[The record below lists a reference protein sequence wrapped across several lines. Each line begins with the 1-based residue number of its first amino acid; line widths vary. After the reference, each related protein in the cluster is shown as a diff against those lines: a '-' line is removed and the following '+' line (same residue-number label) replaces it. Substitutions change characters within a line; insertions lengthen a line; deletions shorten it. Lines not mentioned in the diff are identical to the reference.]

1 MKNLE
6 QLKQE
11 EYFILLN
18 DFPKFKNEAQIA
30 EIEKIMEQFR
40 EYDVKERIV
49 NKLNFKEIEHDDIIN
64 FKDASILEFFK
75 SLNFILSENSK
86 MRLFLLYF
94 CIKNGFH
101 ILIPWQT
108 GTGKTN
114 LFEAVC
120 ILLKKNMIKYNCS
133 ENTKFPNLKFAFQLY
148 KNKFTRIE

>member
-1 MKNLE
+1 MEKLNHE
-6 QLKQE
+6 DD
-11 EYFILLN
+11 FITLN

-30 EIEKIMEQFR
+30 EIEKIIEQLR

-49 NKLNFKEIEHDDIIN
+49 NKLNFKEIEHDDVIN

-120 ILLKKNMIKYNCS
+120 ILL
-133 ENTKFPNLKFAFQLY
+133 
-148 KNKFTRIE
+148 

>member
-1 MKNLE
+1 
-6 QLKQE
+6 
-11 EYFILLN
+11 
-18 DFPKFKNEAQIA
+18 
-30 EIEKIMEQFR
+30 
-40 EYDVKERIV
+40 
-49 NKLNFKEIEHDDIIN
+49 LNFEEIEHDDVIN

-133 ENTKFPNLKFAFQLY
+133 ENTKFPNLKFAFQ
-148 KNKFTRIE
+148 